1 MYSLIL
7 TIVFYGY
14 KVAGGVDIAIDTGYP
29 SSEACIAAGKQWK
42 ASVKLPAE
50 DSLATFTCTKKS
62 SI

>member
-7 TIVFYGY
+7 TIMLYGY
-14 KVAGGVDIAIDTGYP
+14 KVAGGVNIAIDPGYP

-42 ASVKLPAE
+42 ASIQLPSE
-50 DSLATFTCTKKS
+50 NSLVTFTCTKKS